1 MPGFEPEHSLGWCQ
15 CRETLCR
22 VPLAT
27 PLRFDKLEGFAGD
40 EVYTVHGKGKGQ
52 RFSPSQKFTP
62 SLLST
67 WYGLAPLALILTC
80 CD

>member
-1 MPGFEPEHSLGWCQ
+1 VSNVRDLDHKFSLGAGG
-15 CRETLCR
+15 
-22 VPLAT
+22 AT
-27 PLRFDKLEGFAGD
+27 VVDKLEGFAGD